1 MKKLTHVAAGLI
13 LASSGI
19 FATTASAEVSYNIGW
34 ASEYYY
40 RGILQNDSSG
50 SAGIDWEDSGFYAGA
65 WTADVGDGLEVDGFF
80 GYSIEIGS
88 GFTAG
93 VGFTGYYYTGEFD
106 DTYEEVN
113 LKLGYETSALP
124 VSFALEYSVGEWD
137 GFGAEA
143 DYDFL
148 AVTATHE
155 NGIYAKYGTFGDEFD
170 GDYIE
175 LGWGTT
181 ISEIDFGVAAIFNS
195 DELSDQLDSNGGP
208 TEGEA
213 FVFSIGKSF

>member
-1 MKKLTHVAAGLI
+1 MKAVTRLVSVSVI
-13 LASSGI
+13 LSG
-19 FATTASAEVSYNIGW
+19 AMVTTKAHTEGKVSYNVGF

-40 RGILQNDSSG
+40 RGILQNGSSA
-50 SAGIDWEDSGFYAGA
+50 SAGIDYEDGGFYIGA
-65 WTADVGDGLEVDGFF
+65 WTADVGDGLEVDGYF
-80 GYSIEIGS
+80 GS
-88 GFTAG
+88 GVETESGFSVG

-113 LKLGYETSALP
+113 LNMGYGM
-124 VSFALEYSVGEWD
+124 VSLEYSVGEWD
-137 GFGAEA
+137 GFGDEA

-148 AVTATHE
+148 VVTVE
-155 NGIYAKYGTFGDEFD
+155 GDNGFYGKYGTFGKDFD

-181 ISEIDFGVAAIFNS
+181 IAEIDFGIAAILNSDDLS
-195 DELSDQLDSNGGP
+195 DELDSDGDP

-213 FVFSIGKSF
+213 IILTIEKTF